1 MKTRSPGFYTVLINN
16 IISWI
21 SASYSR
27 INRIKEEMPI
37 STTAK
42 KIAKNTTV
50 ATTVAVERS
59 NSSFRPTYFFISRPT
74 SPKSSL
80 NASAGP
86 PVYYFN
92 YLFCFLVNCML
103 IACFTKLFI
112 SSRSIELVSFIV
124 E

>member
-1 MKTRSPGFYTVLINN
+1 
-16 IISWI
+16 
-21 SASYSR
+21 
-27 INRIKEEMPI
+27 MPI

-80 NASAGP
+80 NASAGTSS
-86 PVYYFN
+86 V
-92 YLFCFLVNCML
+92 LFQLFILFPCELYADCM
-103 IACFTKLFI
+103 FYKTFI